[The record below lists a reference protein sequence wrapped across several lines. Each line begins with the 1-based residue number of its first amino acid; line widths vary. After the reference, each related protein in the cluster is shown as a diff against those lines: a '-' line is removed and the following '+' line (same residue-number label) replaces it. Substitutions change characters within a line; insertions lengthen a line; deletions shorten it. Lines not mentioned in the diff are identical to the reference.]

1 MMISCTAHT
10 TIISLY
16 YLPFY
21 FLVFTGTVCNVL
33 LLFGLAKDP
42 LKCFRNST
50 SYLIMNLAVSDIL
63 TCLCRLI
70 EVHCLLGDGKLYFVL
85 HFPAYVSMFSAL
97 FLAIDRYLITVFPL
111 KYKLLVTWKITLAVV
126 IIQWVLSFAQVVI
139 EESYGNSRFG
149 VYFTNAF
156 ILIIVAGGVFLYA
169 KTAWVLNRQSQY
181 WENFENFQI
190 GRLRSQKRF
199 LSTICLV
206 SITTAV
212 CTIPL
217 MVYNIS
223 TSSGAVDEHLKRPGS
238 DVVYILL
245 SILFCINFTVNPLLY
260 TWRMRNYRET
270 GRKLFCSG

>member
-1 MMISCTAHT
+1 MFCCYSVLQRIPWNVSAIPHPTWSWIWPFPTFWRVCVD
-10 TIISLY
+10 SLK
-16 YLPFY
+16 F
-21 FLVFTGTVCNVL
+21 TVCLVMENCI
-33 LLFGLAKDP
+33 LFYIFLHT
-42 LKCFRNST
+42 FQ
-50 SYLIMNLAVSDIL
+50 
-63 TCLCRLI
+63 CL
-70 EVHCLLGDGKLYFVL
+70 VPYFWLY
-85 HFPAYVSMFSAL
+85 
-97 FLAIDRYLITVFPL
+97 IDRYLITVFPL

-181 WENFENFQI
+181 WENFENQPNNFQI